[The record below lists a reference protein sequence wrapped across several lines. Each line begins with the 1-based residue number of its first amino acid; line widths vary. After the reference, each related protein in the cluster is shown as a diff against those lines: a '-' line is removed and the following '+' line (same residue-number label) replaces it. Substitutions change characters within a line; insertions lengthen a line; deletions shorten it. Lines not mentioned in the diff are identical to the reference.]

1 MTAPAGPPAGAALT
15 APYSALV
22 VTASNRA
29 ARGVYE
35 DRGGPLIAEGLR
47 SSGFAVDGPWV
58 VPDGDP
64 VENALRVAVRAGYDV
79 VVTTGGTGI
88 SPTDRTPE
96 ATRAVLDREVPGIAE
111 AIRAYGREKVPTAA
125 LSRGL
130 AGVAGGTLIVNLP
143 GSTGGVRDGLAVL
156 EPLLIH
162 AVDQIRGG
170 DHPRPT
176 GTATSAGTTGTSGS
190 TGATGPAGSAGSAGR
205 AAGSAGDA
213 TGSAGHHGGPGAPA
227 DGSGPS
233 GGAR

>member
-1 MTAPAGPPAGAALT
+1 MSPRGGEVYSHSHSHRPGADVSDAATGGALL

-29 ARGVYE
+29 AAGVYE
-35 DRGGPLIAEGLR
+35 DKGGPLLAEGLTKL
-47 SSGFAVDGPWV
+47 GFAIDGPQV

-64 VENALRVAVRAGYDV
+64 VEQALRDGVAAGYDV
-79 VVTTGGTGI
+79 ILTTGGTGI

-96 ATRAVLDREVPGIAE
+96 ATRRVLDHEIPGIPE

-130 AGVAGGTLIVNLP
+130 AGVAGGTLVVNLP

-170 DHPRPT
+170 DHPRT
-176 GTATSAGTTGTSGS
+176 
-190 TGATGPAGSAGSAGR
+190 AGS
-205 AAGSAGDA
+205 
-213 TGSAGHHGGPGAPA
+213 
-227 DGSGPS
+227 PS
-233 GGAR
+233 

>member
-1 MTAPAGPPAGAALT
+1 MTRTPETPVNPETSEVPEAPTAAAPAGPPIGAALG

-29 ARGVYE
+29 AAGVYE
-35 DRGGPLIAEGLR
+35 DRGGPLIAEGLAAF
-47 SSGFAVDGPWV
+47 GFAVDGPWA

-64 VENALRVAVRAGYDV
+64 VEHALRTGVRAGYDV

-96 ATRAVLDREVPGIAE
+96 ATRRVIGYEVPGIPE
-111 AIRAYGREKVPTAA
+111 AIRAFGREKVPTAA

-130 AGVAGGTLIVNLP
+130 AGVADRTLIVNLP

-162 AVDQIRGG
+162 AVDQLRGG
-170 DHPRPT
+170 DHPRP
-176 GTATSAGTTGTSGS
+176 
-190 TGATGPAGSAGSAGR
+190 
-205 AAGSAGDA
+205 
-213 TGSAGHHGGPGAPA
+213 GG
-227 DGSGPS
+227 S
-233 GGAR
+233 GGAS